1 MPWNTKLARPVMV
14 KNGPTL
20 KALRDVRAYALE
32 LSPYRT
38 SATAWRRT
46 MELLLEAAENGKP
59 EAVTTQLETA
69 LFLEGNLKL
78 G

>member
-1 MPWNTKLARPVMV
+1 
-14 KNGPTL
+14 
-20 KALRDVRAYALE
+20 
-32 LSPYRT
+32 
-38 SATAWRRT
+38 

-69 LFLEGNLKL
+69 LFLEGNPKL